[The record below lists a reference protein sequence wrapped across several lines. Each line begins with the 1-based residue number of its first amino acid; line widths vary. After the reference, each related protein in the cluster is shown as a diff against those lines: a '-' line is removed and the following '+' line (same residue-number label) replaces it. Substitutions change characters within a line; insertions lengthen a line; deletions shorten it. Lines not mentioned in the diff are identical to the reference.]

1 MKPPVFLLCVALCFA
16 ALPASAQ
23 PAVDAAPSGKTPDTT
38 LPARLYSVVGA
49 LGNEGFKLRD
59 GAWSGSIEGSKAQR
73 LAVNL
78 FAGNQY
84 WFSAAT
90 SGAGETPDLVV
101 RDPSGNKMQ
110 TVAYEGGG
118 VAAVGV
124 TAPVTGRYIVEL
136 SGSSAGSRDFCLF
149 YLFK

>member
-1 MKPPVFLLCVALCFA
+1 MKSPVRLLCFA
-16 ALPASAQ
+16 LFFAGFSASAR
-23 PAVDAAPSGKTPDTT
+23 ATGDAEPSDKTPETT

-59 GAWSGSIEGSKAQR
+59 GSWSGSIEGSKAQR

-90 SGAGETPDLVV
+90 SAAGETPDLVL

-110 TVAYEGGG
+110 TVAYEGSGI
-118 VAAVGV
+118 AAVGV

-136 SGSSAGSRDFCLF
+136 SGSAAGSRNFCLF

>member
-1 MKPPVFLLCVALCFA
+1 MKPPVRLLCVALLFA
-16 ALPASAQ
+16 ALPAPAQ
-23 PAVDAAPSGKTPDTT
+23 TAGDAASSEKNAQTT

-59 GAWSGSIEGSKAQR
+59 GGWSGSIEGSKAQR

-84 WFSAAT
+84 WFGAAT
-90 SGAGETPDLVV
+90 SGAGETPDLVL

-110 TVAYEGGG
+110 PVAYEGDGI
-118 VAAVGV
+118 AAVGV

-136 SGSSAGSRDFCLF
+136 SGSASGSRDFCLF